1 MLQRKQSF
9 WLLLAALFNA
19 GVLYFDL
26 YRVTSN
32 GNHEVIYR
40 LRVPNDAFS
49 MLLMLFI
56 VVLPF
61 ITIFMFKDRKR
72 QSLLAYASIGA
83 VTAFVANM
91 LRNVSNLTG
100 FPAMS
105 EGNYWIG
112 SVLPVFALV
121 FIILAILGIRHD
133 DRLVKSMD
141 RLR

>member
-1 MLQRKQSF
+1 MIQRKQSL

-56 VVLPF
+56 VMLPLVS
-61 ITIFMFKDRKR
+61 IFMFKDRKR
-72 QSLLAYASIGA
+72 QSLMAYAGMGM
-83 VTAFVANM
+83 VVAFIANM

-105 EGNYWIG
+105 EGNFWIG
-112 SVLPVFALV
+112 SVLPVFGLF
-121 FIILAILGIRHD
+121 FIILAVMGIRHD
-133 DRLVKSMD
+133 ERLVKSMD